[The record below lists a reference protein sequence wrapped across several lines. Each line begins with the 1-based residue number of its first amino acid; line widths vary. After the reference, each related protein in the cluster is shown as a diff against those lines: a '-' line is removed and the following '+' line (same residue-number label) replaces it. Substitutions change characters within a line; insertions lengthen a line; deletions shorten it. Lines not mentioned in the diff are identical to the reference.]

1 MSEYNGFI
9 EDFSNGHIRGWV
21 VTHHKAIAKIY
32 CDDQYITD
40 ITNTF
45 LREDVIAAGL
55 TNDNAG
61 FNLDISE
68 QLADICGEHVLSIRI
83 ADSTI
88 AENSFFIPSGR
99 CLIKNPFFNL
109 KDLFNITDAHLDVN
123 HRVGLS
129 LERYL
134 APTSLNYS
142 NGGYTRFAFA
152 DSHNSKLFFELELDL
167 DLSDINS
174 ESLQPLE
181 FALVAKSSQLA
192 NIHVRFIDKNSICL
206 LDEPITIDPRW
217 DLKKFELSG
226 ELSQKIRNG
235 NVKVI
240 LRSKHHGRRTIDLSM
255 VCLAESVGLFKTPK
269 QIEVENEIQQQQ
281 AYDANVLRNGDFTSW
296 SKGIVFPKLA
306 RGQELADNWFVEM
319 NQGNE
324 DKINVAVLTDNKQ
337 VDPLANNI
345 QAKLGLRVRAG
356 ALEGYARLLTT
367 INKINLAVM
376 DYAVDIDIEAMNL
389 GKKVVLPR
397 IYLIARNT
405 VKDTVVADIARKTTV
420 NGRQIL
426 RFALSATQVEKLLL
440 NQVDKPVLALAID
453 LTSGID
459 FTIFSTSLSV
469 NTVAMEQNKPT
480 EIVGGI
486 SRLAFEDESITAQLT
501 VLKGLESWLGDK
513 PISFNTTLNSPM
525 KQQSSLDEFSQHVT
539 QLTPHKMHRP
549 SRNFP
554 FIDVIVP
561 VYNACDDVLL
571 CLSALVEKTDITH
584 RVIVINDGEDPRT
597 ASMLAAFHDH
607 FNHIEVVT
615 NPQNIGYT
623 KSVNKGIKHANADW
637 VVVLNSDTIVS
648 EGWLGRLMNCAQ
660 STDNVGMVGALS
672 NAASWQS
679 VPRIHD
685 ETGDWHL
692 NPLPQ
697 GMSIDDM
704 SAKIIAH
711 STREYPKVGVI
722 NGFCQLINM
731 SMLDEIGLLDDVAFP
746 VGYGEE
752 NDMCARAV
760 KAGYTLLIADD
771 TYIFHAKS
779 KSFGHEKRKVLAKQG
794 SEALKKKHPDVDW
807 NAVTKL
813 IRENPALTELREQ
826 MVIEFN
832 QFTGEKA

>member
-1 MSEYNGFI
+1 M
-9 EDFSNGHIRGWV
+9 
-21 VTHHKAIAKIY
+21 
-32 CDDQYITD
+32 
-40 ITNTF
+40 
-45 LREDVIAAGL
+45 
-55 TNDNAG
+55 
-61 FNLDISE
+61 
-68 QLADICGEHVLSIRI
+68 
-83 ADSTI
+83 
-88 AENSFFIPSGR
+88 
-99 CLIKNPFFNL
+99 
-109 KDLFNITDAHLDVN
+109 
-123 HRVGLS
+123 S

-152 DSHNSKLFFELELDL
+152 DNYNSKMFFELKLDL
-167 DLSDINS
+167 DLSDIDSNS
-174 ESLQPLE
+174 EQPLE

-192 NIHVRFIDKNSICL
+192 NVHIRFIDQNSICL
-206 LDEPITIDPRW
+206 LDEPLTFDPRW
-217 DLKKFELSG
+217 DLKKLELSG
-226 ELSQKIRNG
+226 ELSQKIRSG
-235 NVKVI
+235 NVTIV
-240 LRSKHHGRRTIDLSM
+240 LRSKHHGRRFIDFSM
-255 VCLAESVGLFKTPK
+255 VCLAESISLFKTPK
-269 QIEVENEIQQQQ
+269 QIEFENEAQQSEVC
-281 AYDANVLRNGDFTSW
+281 DANVLRNGDFTSW
-296 SKGIVFPKLA
+296 SKGIVFPTLI

-324 DKINVAVLTDNKQ
+324 DKINVAVITDNKQ

-356 ALEGYARLLTT
+356 VLDGYARVITT
-367 INKINLAVM
+367 LSKINLAVM
-376 DYAVDIDIEAMNL
+376 DYELNIDIEAMNL
-389 GKKVVLPR
+389 SKKVVLPR

-405 VKDTVVADIARKTTV
+405 VKDTVVADVTRKKTV
-420 NGRQIL
+420 YGRQVL
-426 RFALSATQVEKLLL
+426 RFVLPAIQIEKLLL

-453 LTSGID
+453 LVPGID
-459 FTIFSTSLSV
+459 FTVFSASLSA
-469 NTVAMEQNKPT
+469 TSVAIEPSKPK
-480 EIVGGI
+480 EIVGNVNY
-486 SRLAFEDESITAQLT
+486 LAFEDESITAQLT
-501 VLKGLESWLGDK
+501 VLKGLESWLNDK
-513 PISFNTTLNSPM
+513 PITFDSITNTPIVQHKLG
-525 KQQSSLDEFSQHVT
+525 DEFSQHVT

-584 RVIVINDGEDPRT
+584 RVIVINDGEDQRT
-597 ASMLAAFHDH
+597 AKMLQAFHDH
-607 FNHIEVVT
+607 FSHIEVIT

-660 STDNVGMVGALS
+660 SADNVGMVGALS

-692 NPLPQ
+692 NPLPK
-697 GMSIDDM
+697 GMTIDDM

-711 STREYPKVGVI
+711 STREYPQVGVI

-731 SMLDEIGLLDDVAFP
+731 AMLDEIGLLDEVAFP

-760 KAGYTLLIADD
+760 KAGYKLLIADD